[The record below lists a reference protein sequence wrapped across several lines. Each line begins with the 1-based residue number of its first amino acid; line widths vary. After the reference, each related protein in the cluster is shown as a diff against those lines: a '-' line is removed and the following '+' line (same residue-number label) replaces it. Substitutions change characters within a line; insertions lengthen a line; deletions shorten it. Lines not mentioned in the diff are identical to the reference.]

1 MIASLQERFGC
12 THRYLL
18 WEESWT
24 NLQMK
29 ISDMPRIVR
38 KGEKTLDTDSDIIE
52 FFEKHV

>member
-38 KGEKTLDTDSDIIE
+38 KGEKTLDTDDDIID

>member
-12 THRYLL
+12 THNYLL
-18 WEESWT
+18 WGESWT

-29 ISDMPRIVR
+29 ISDMPRIAKR
-38 KGEKTLDTDSDIIE
+38 EKKLETDSDIID